1 MAKNMI
7 KKYNI
12 RILLLTILSV
22 CIVFVPAANAQENS
36 KMSDKPS
43 QLEQGLIDALNY
55 NTKNLATD
63 DVVANYCKVNKDK
76 ISILTNDTF
85 SVKNKLSLKTYQLN
99 DGSNITFTN
108 KGFFLIDNLE
118 VNNDTIQ
125 PIDIKSEMNSQS
137 GGNSLS
143 TLPLKSSVS
152 EYNKFGWK
160 LFTVCTEGYFEY
172 DHKSVQPYHIDSWY
186 VHNMPF
192 NLWQISNWENGVHM
206 ISNNTSEVYGQ
217 GNFHYG
223 FEYNGNGLIVQ
234 NYYVKVYLSC
244 DQNGNYGAH
253 YSVTELIPRLKVG
266 SINIEF

>member
-1 MAKNMI
+1 MF
-7 KKYNI
+7 
-12 RILLLTILSV
+12 LST
-22 CIVFVPAANAQENS
+22 ANAQENS

-43 QLEQGLIDALNY
+43 QLEKGLIDALNS
-55 NTKNLATD
+55 NTKCLATD
-63 DVVANYCKVNKDK
+63 DVVANYCKTNKDK
-76 ISILTNDTF
+76 ILILANDTF
-85 SVKNKLSLKTYQLN
+85 SVKNDSRIYKLK

-108 KGFFLIDNLE
+108 RGYFIIDNLK

-125 PIDIKSEMNSQS
+125 PINIKSEINSQS
-137 GGNSLS
+137 GNNSLFTPS
-143 TLPLKSSVS
+143 LNSSVS

-192 NLWQISNWENGVHM
+192 NLWQISNWEKGANM
-206 ISNNTSEVYGQ
+206 ISSNTAEVYSQ

-223 FEYNGNGLIVQ
+223 IEYNGSGLIVQ

-244 DQNGNYGAH
+244 DQNGNYQAH
-253 YSVTELIPRLKVG
+253 YSVTDLSPKIKFG
-266 SINIEF
+266 SLNIEF

>member
-7 KKYNI
+7 KKSNI
-12 RILLLTILSV
+12 RILLLAILFV
-22 CIVFVPAANAQENS
+22 YIMFVPAAGAQENL

-43 QLEQGLIDALNY
+43 QLEQGLIDALNS
-55 NTKNLATD
+55 NAKLSTD
-63 DVVANYCKVNKDK
+63 DVVANYCKANNDK
-76 ISILTNDTF
+76 IPALTNETF
-85 SVKNKLSLKTYQLN
+85 SAKNKLSLKTYQLN

-118 VNNDTIQ
+118 VNNNTIQ
-125 PIDIKSEMNSQS
+125 PIDIKSEMNPQS
-137 GGNSLS
+137 GDNSLFTPS
-143 TLPLKSSVS
+143 LNSSVS

-172 DHKSVQPYHIDSWY
+172 DHKSVQPYHTDSWY
-186 VHNMPF
+186 VHKMPF
-192 NLWQISNWENGVHM
+192 NLWQISNWEKGVHI
-206 ISNNTSEVYGQ
+206 ISNDTAEVYGQ

-234 NYYVKVYLSC
+234 NYYVKVYLLC

-253 YSVTELIPRLKVG
+253 YSVTEFAPGLKIG
-266 SINIEF
+266 SVNIEF